1 MKARINRLL
10 KARALTIAS
19 VLLAA
24 CQVTAPVQNPAAVIT
39 MTVLPAAVL
48 EVDLRANADRYTA
61 PEAAIL
67 LTLKN
72 RDSEPIYLPICGP
85 WQIIRT
91 NAPDR
96 PAWGLACEIDYLGHK
111 VEAGQ
116 TFTGTVRAKLSPGA
130 YQANVRVYGRCHMGQ
145 PQVISASETNYGEFG
160 ACPAQQRVF
169 SNPFTVIEK

>member
-1 MKARINRLL
+1 MKVRIKRPL
-10 KARALTIAS
+10 KTRVLTIAS

-48 EVDLRANADRYTA
+48 NVDLRANADRYTT
-61 PEAAIL
+61 PEPAIQ

-96 PAWGLACEIDYLGHK
+96 PAWGLVCEIDYLGHK

-130 YQANVRVYGRCHMGQ
+130 FQAGVHVYGRCRLGR
-145 PQVISASETNYGEFG
+145 PQVISAAETTYGEFG
-160 ACPAQQRVF
+160 ACATQQRVL
-169 SNPFTVIEK
+169 STPFTVIEK